1 MIWDFYINLQGLSM
15 IKFTLI
21 IWVCSFLGTPP
32 VCMAP
37 LQHPKSFDSW
47 YECSETGYSEA
58 SLMITKMGYK
68 YVNDNRIA
76 MNYSCRPVPTV

>member
-1 MIWDFYINLQGLSM
+1 M

-37 LQHPKSFDSW
+37 MEYPKSFDSW
-47 YECSETGYSEA
+47 YECSRTAHTETLLVMS
-58 SLMITKMGYK
+58 KMGYK

-76 MNYSCRPVPTV
+76 MSYTCQITESI

>member
-1 MIWDFYINLQGLSM
+1 M

-21 IWVCSFLGTPP
+21 IWVCSFLGAQP
-32 VCMAP
+32 VCMRP
-37 LQHPKSFDSW
+37 MQFPKSFDTW
-47 YECSETGYSEA
+47 YDCSKTGYSEG

-76 MNYSCRPVPTV
+76 MNYSCREVPTT

>member
-1 MIWDFYINLQGLSM
+1 M

>member
-47 YECSETGYSEA
+47 YECSKTGYSEA